1 MRNVRY
7 TIDPLNIGEKE
18 VLYYADRD
26 LQIGTVLNVYGRA
39 VVLTDCDEY
48 TQEYYRKRVCNTSAY
63 TDICTH
69 FLNSFALPFHD
80 HFSMVLRTLLRHQYR
95 HVATIVRRLNKRNA
109 YCHPIMA
116 GVHMR
121 IPRAIASQSNPNRR
135 KLILRNSSNWIV
147 TCLGLALNYYRPYVR
162 IVNAF
167 SLYPITYPMIPYKYL
182 RLPNVIPVSWV
193 ANL

>member
-48 TQEYYRKRVCNTSAY
+48 TQEYYRKRVCIS
-63 TDICTH
+63 
-69 FLNSFALPFHD
+69 LNSLTFSLIFFPTHYD
-80 HFSMVLRTLLRHQYR
+80 FSMALRTLPRHQYR
-95 HVATIVRRLNKRNA
+95 HVETIVHRSNKRNA
-109 YCHPIMA
+109 YCLLIMD

-121 IPRAIASQSNPNRR
+121 ILREIASRSSLSHRR
-135 KLILRNSSNWIV
+135 LTLRNSSNLIA
-147 TCLGLALNYYRPYVR
+147 T
-162 IVNAF
+162 F
-167 SLYPITYPMIPYKYL
+167 
-182 RLPNVIPVSWV
+182 
-193 ANL
+193 